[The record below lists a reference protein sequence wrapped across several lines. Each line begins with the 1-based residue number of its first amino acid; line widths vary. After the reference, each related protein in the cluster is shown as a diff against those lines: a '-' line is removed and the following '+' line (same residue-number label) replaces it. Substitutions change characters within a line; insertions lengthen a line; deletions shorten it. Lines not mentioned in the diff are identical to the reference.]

1 MATFGLGDN
10 DKMIGFAD
18 VQGVAFAVI
27 QGLNAKLEERLAEE
41 GRETAE
47 LKRGVEALLV
57 RASPQGRVGQSS

>member
-1 MATFGLGDN
+1 MEGLD
-10 DKMIGFAD
+10 
-18 VQGVAFAVI
+18 
-27 QGLNAKLEERLAEE
+27 AKLEERLAEE